1 MSFEGQIRPYLIG
14 NHDTVISGINL
25 HCLFDFLPRPEK
37 SAGIVGGAEYGEMN
51 MVFLQLPVHILI
63 VHTPDAFFIPYE
75 IA

>member
-25 HCLFDFLPRPEK
+25 HCLFDFLPRPDT

-51 MVFLQLPVHILI
+51 MVFLQLPVHIFI
-63 VHTPDAFFIPYE
+63 IHAPYPFFITHK
-75 IA
+75 IT